1 MMAARHV
8 AVPIPAGAACAHAPC
23 RPLALLAEA
32 ASCLEAL
39 EDYGAAAEQHD
50 LAALV
55 ADAAGLTKQRH
66 VHAAAWARLRRAAD
80 AAGDAAA

>member
-1 MMAARHV
+1 M
-8 AVPIPAGAACAHAPC
+8 PC
-23 RPLALLAEA
+23 RPLALLVEA

-39 EDYGAAAEQHD
+39 EEYGAAAEQHH
-50 LAALV
+50 LAAVV

-66 VHAAAWARLRRAAD
+66 AQAAAWARLRRAAE